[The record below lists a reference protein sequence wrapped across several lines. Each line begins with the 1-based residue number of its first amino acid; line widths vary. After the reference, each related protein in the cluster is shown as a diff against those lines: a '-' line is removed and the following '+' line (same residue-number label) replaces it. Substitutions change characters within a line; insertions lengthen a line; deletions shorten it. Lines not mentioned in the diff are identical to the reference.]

1 MKIINLTGTQTTPE
15 QAALGVTDLP
25 ANKAAFVQGMLNPIE
40 PPPPGEIGSRARGIA
55 AVMLSYD
62 KNLVGALIGCQP
74 TYINA
79 RLEDALV
86 VAGYRT
92 FYVFD
97 STTLLEI

>member
-1 MKIINLTGTQTTPE
+1 MKIINLTGVPTTPE
-15 QAALGVTDLP
+15 QAALGVVDLP
-25 ANKAAFVQGMLNPIE
+25 TTKAEFVQRMLNPIE

-62 KNLVGALIGCQP
+62 KATTGVLIGGWP

-86 VAGYRT
+86 VAGYHT
-92 FYVFD
+92 FYMFD
-97 STTLLEI
+97 ETSLLEI

>member
-25 ANKAAFVQGMLNPIE
+25 AIKAHFVHHMLNPIE
-40 PPPPGEIGSRARGIA
+40 PPSPGEIGSRARGIA

-62 KNLVGALIGCQP
+62 KNLVGALIGGQP
-74 TYINA
+74 AYINA

-86 VAGYRT
+86 VAGYHT
-92 FYVFD
+92 FYMFNET
-97 STTLLEI
+97 SLLEI

>member
-1 MKIINLTGTQTTPE
+1 MKIINLTGTPTTPE

-25 ANKAAFVQGMLNPIE
+25 TIKANFVQHMLDPIG
-40 PPPPGEIGSRARGIA
+40 PPSPSEIGSRARGIA

-62 KNLVGALIGCQP
+62 KATTGALIGGKP
-74 TYINA
+74 AYIDA

-86 VAGYRT
+86 VAGYHT
-92 FYVFD
+92 FYMFD